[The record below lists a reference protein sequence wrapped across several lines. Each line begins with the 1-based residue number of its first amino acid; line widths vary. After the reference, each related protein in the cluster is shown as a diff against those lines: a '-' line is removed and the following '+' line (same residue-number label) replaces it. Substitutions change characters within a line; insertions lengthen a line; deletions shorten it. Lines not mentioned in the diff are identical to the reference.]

1 MEDRALS
8 GVGASPITVKADVD
22 EARRSAKS
30 VVRSECVITT
40 NEPRELSAREELA
53 KSPLVAMFDGRERSS
68 ATYTCYYDVAHSS
81 SSLLFSKIIPQGSF
95 TLGTRW
101 LRWLRA
107 RARAPD
113 MPFNLFKDLV
123 DSLHPGVTG
132 DFGSFFPVLGI
143 AKESKNVTNAFDS
156 GNLPKSARQ
165 VDEEKRSLALIE
177 LLQKAIKRRE
187 QALHQ
192 LRDEPGAP
200 ASRSFGMGSPI
211 SRLALDPYTD
221 AALASEDLGGFRVE
235 GARVDMTDLLP
246 KYALETDGFGPR
258 PDDADIGRV
267 THDVERVTHETA
279 PVGSTR
285 TKRRPKARDAYPFV
299 SAPLASS
306 TSNTGREPLGRV
318 SRIEDSTTGAFR
330 PSPRGAVTGGTGREP
345 ADDESTESFVDTDA
359 ETDMFDPD
367 PSTTGAGVG
376 LSTTS
381 TIVSSGGRREQR

>member
-1 MEDRALS
+1 
-8 GVGASPITVKADVD
+8 
-22 EARRSAKS
+22 
-30 VVRSECVITT
+30 
-40 NEPRELSAREELA
+40 
-53 KSPLVAMFDGRERSS
+53 
-68 ATYTCYYDVAHSS
+68 
-81 SSLLFSKIIPQGSF
+81 
-95 TLGTRW
+95 
-101 LRWLRA
+101 
-107 RARAPD
+107 
-113 MPFNLFKDLV
+113 MPFNLFQDLV
-123 DSLHPGVTG
+123 DALHPGVTG
-132 DFGSFFPVLGI
+132 DFGSFFSVLGV

-156 GNLPKSARQ
+156 GMDENLPKSARQ

-177 LLQKAIKRRE
+177 LLQKAIERRE

-192 LRDEPGAP
+192 LRDEPGVP
-200 ASRSFGMGSPI
+200 ASMFFGVGSPI
-211 SRLALDPYTD
+211 SRLALDPNTD

-306 TSNTGREPLGRV
+306 TSYTGREPLGRV

-330 PSPRGAVTGGTGREP
+330 PSPRGAVTGGTGGTGGEP
-345 ADDESTESFVDTDA
+345 ADDESTESFADTDA
-359 ETDMFDPD
+359 DTYTFDPD
-367 PSTTGAGVG
+367 PSTTDSGAGVG
-376 LSTTS
+376 LSATRLQS
-381 TIVSSGGRREQR
+381 RGPPRVGDRG

>member
-1 MEDRALS
+1 
-8 GVGASPITVKADVD
+8 
-22 EARRSAKS
+22 
-30 VVRSECVITT
+30 
-40 NEPRELSAREELA
+40 
-53 KSPLVAMFDGRERSS
+53 
-68 ATYTCYYDVAHSS
+68 
-81 SSLLFSKIIPQGSF
+81 
-95 TLGTRW
+95 
-101 LRWLRA
+101 
-107 RARAPD
+107 
-113 MPFNLFKDLV
+113 MPFNLFKELV

-177 LLQKAIKRRE
+177 LLQKAITRRE

-192 LRDEPGAP
+192 LRDEPGVP